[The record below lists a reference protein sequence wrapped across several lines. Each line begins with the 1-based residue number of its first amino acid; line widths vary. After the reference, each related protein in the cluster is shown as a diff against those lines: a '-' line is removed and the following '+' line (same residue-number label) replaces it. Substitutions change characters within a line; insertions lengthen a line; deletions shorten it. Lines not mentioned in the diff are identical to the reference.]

1 MLRVYKA
8 TAPGMKARLGNGKDH
23 PHMGLNVTT
32 EANCAQNGWH
42 CAENPLDCLSY
53 FSWDDKNEFYLCE
66 AGGDI
71 HESGHLSVVSCTE
84 LTVKKRLTLV
94 EFVAEA
100 VKYIIRHPNRALHS
114 QIKAIA
120 DIKKN
125 DSFAIVCGENISA
138 SGEEGCVLAW
148 IQKDKSGCILAVHIE
163 QVGLHNKVKPGISYS
178 VNDMGFLFAD
188 RRNINET

>member
-1 MLRVYKA
+1 MLRVVKA

-23 PHMGLNVTT
+23 PKMGLNVTS

-53 FSWDDKNEFYLCE
+53 FSWDGKNEFYLCE

-114 QIKAIA
+114 LVKTTA
-120 DIKKN
+120 DVTKS
-125 DSFAIVCGENISA
+125 DHFAIVCGKAPSA
-138 SGEEGCVLAW
+138 SGQEGCVLAFLR
-148 IQKDKSGCILAVHIE
+148 KDKKGDIVAIHIE
-163 QVGLHNKVKPGISYS
+163 QVGAKNKLKPGVSYS
-178 VNDMGFLFAD
+178 VNKHGLLYAD
-188 RRNINET
+188 GRGKK